1 MQHNATIIEVLIGA
15 SLVAVVF
22 LAIRS
27 FLIAK
32 DPGAAGAALPS
43 DLEETLKK
51 IIEKANQVPSAAAV
65 SGEGGK
71 ELVEEISKLK
81 GELEKKQKQIEEIKN
96 SPAAAAAPAGGMSSE
111 EKSGLEAKLK
121 ELQAKLAEYEIISED
136 IADLSFYKEQ
146 NAKLQKELEAAK
158 GGAPAPAAAAGTVST
173 PPPAEDAAPPSVA
186 PAPTPPEV
194 PAPPSEA
201 PAPTPP
207 EVPAPPSEAPAPTPP
222 EVPAPPSEAPAPT
235 PPEVP
240 ASPQAEATAAP
251 AAAEEPAPAVEN
263 VIDDALMAEF
273 AAAVEKQ
280 KVSAPAAPAGDGKA
294 AAPAAPA
301 PAATAVAAAAPA
313 AAVPTADDASLGS
326 MDMDK
331 MMAEAAGISA
341 ANVPDI
347 NPEQALG
354 TEVDENKLLQ
364 EAKALEAVKP
374 EDKALMGEFEN
385 FVKKNE

>member
-222 EVPAPPSEAPAPT
+222 EVPA
-235 PPEVP
+235 
-240 ASPQAEATAAP
+240 SPQAEATAAP